1 MTPCPSLD
9 HSYIHRNSTDQN
21 DLKTIDDERDG
32 LALIKSKPNQ
42 RRKISPT
49 KKQNV
54 DLVVSF
60 SSHRAKTRM
69 SRRII
74 EHDLKLLRQA
84 QHSTSFDRP
93 LPHQPLDLSTTLLQ

>member
-32 LALIKSKPNQ
+32 IALIKSKLNP
-42 RRKISPT
+42 RRKVSPT
-49 KKQNV
+49 KKANA
-54 DLVVSF
+54 DLVATF

-84 QHSTSFDRP
+84 QHPTSLDRP
-93 LPHQPLDLSTTLLQ
+93 LLHQPLDLSTILLQ